1 MGKWLSCGL
10 QAVRFSERVMGK
22 LLKKKTPEQK
32 KKAREKAEVHKDDA
46 EKQGASPASGAVAK
60 SAPPPGGVQVR
71 QPFKGPKFWA
81 VTMQFLREVRME
93 LKKVTWPSR
102 RQTVGST
109 VVVIAFVLMV
119 AAYLG
124 LADKLL
130 SSIIWMVLG

>member
-1 MGKWLSCGL
+1 
-10 QAVRFSERVMGK
+10 MGK

-32 KKAREKAEVHKDDA
+32 KKAREKTETRKEEG
-46 EKQGASPASGAVAK
+46 EKQGAAPVSGAVAK
-60 SAPPPGGVQVR
+60 PAPPPGVQVR
-71 QPFKGPKFWA
+71 QPFKGPRFWA

-109 VVVIAFVLMV
+109 VVVIVFVLMV

-124 LADKLL
+124 LTDKLL

>member
-1 MGKWLSCGL
+1 
-10 QAVRFSERVMGK
+10 MGK

-32 KKAREKAEVHKDDA
+32 KKAREKSEIRKDDA
-46 EKQGASPASGAVAK
+46 EKQGASPASSAVAK
-60 SAPPPGGVQVR
+60 PAPPTGVPVR
-71 QPFKGPKFWA
+71 EPFKGPKFWA

-109 VVVIAFVLMV
+109 VVVIVFVIMV

-124 LADKLL
+124 LTDKLL

>member
-1 MGKWLSCGL
+1 
-10 QAVRFSERVMGK
+10 MGK
-22 LLKKKTPEQK
+22 LLKKKSPEQK
-32 KKAREKAEVHKDDA
+32 KKAREKAEVRKDDG
-46 EKQGASPASGAVAK
+46 EKQGASPASGAVSK
-60 SAPPPGGVQVR
+60 PAPPPGVTVR
-71 QPFKGPKFWA
+71 QPFKGPRFWA

-109 VVVIAFVLMV
+109 VVVIVFVLMV